1 MADRNDR
8 RTGWAAALVTAISLG
23 AFLALVL
30 PFQTYLANTSN
41 YEFPFARLALQQLVA
56 GVGLT
61 LAFFALFWLSD
72 RWLRGWLQAL
82 FVAALVALY
91 LESGVLSVGLPEI
104 DGNLSPMFDSAA
116 RKLWDAAVIVA
127 VFVAF
132 LTTRRLTRGWIHW
145 VAAGV
150 LVMGLASLAD
160 VGGDEM
166 SEATVESVPGM
177 RGNFILNSDVLDKLE
192 YSPTRN
198 VLVLV
203 ADSVTATDVAEILD
217 ADPALASHF
226 PGFTLYPGNLG
237 VLEGTSRGVPSLLTG
252 RLPEPGGS
260 LARFSVS
267 VFEPGSLLR
276 DFDAHGD
283 AMYCML
289 DLFPY
294 GYTTAAAEKRMPL
307 KPSEGLPVVFWH
319 SRDVPYMSVMSVVE
333 FRIIPFAFKGK
344 YLYAKMH
351 SRRANGEKLY
361 VHEHLMY
368 PKIGARPV
376 SDDPRQTFA
385 FLHSY
390 GSHLPFVFD
399 ADGNRVTGGKKG
411 YPMMREAVSNVVVS
425 LSRLMDTYRER
436 GIYDRSF
443 IVLCSDHGSDFAKC
457 REGSHPRA
465 SALLMVKGDGWD
477 GDLRT
482 SDAATTH
489 LNVTALV
496 RAAREKSP
504 TREES
509 DRILSA
515 ERRTLR
521 IYDKHRKTYTDYVHR
536 PDGSVEEVKTW

>member
-1 MADRNDR
+1 MAGRNDN
-8 RTGWAAALVTAISLG
+8 RTGWFAALVTAVSLG

-41 YEFPFARLALQQLVA
+41 YEFPFVRLAAEQSVA
-56 GVGLT
+56 FLGLT
-61 LAFFALFWLSD
+61 LALFALCRLSD
-72 RWLRGWLQAL
+72 RCLRGWLQTVL
-82 FVAALVALY
+82 VAALVALY
-91 LESGVLSVGLPEI
+91 LESGVLSAGLPEI
-104 DGNLSPMFDSAA
+104 DGNLSPMFDSVS
-116 RKLWDAAVIVA
+116 RKLWDAAAIAA
-127 VFVAF
+127 VFAAF
-132 LTTRRLTRGWIHW
+132 LATHRLTRGWIHW

-150 LVMGLASLAD
+150 MVMGLASLAD

-166 SEATVESVPGM
+166 EDAKVEGVPGM
-177 RGNFILNSDVLDKLE
+177 RGSFVLNSDILDKLE

-198 VLVLV
+198 VLVIV
-203 ADSVTATDVAEILD
+203 ADSVTATDVAEILGS
-217 ADPALASHF
+217 DPALASHF
-226 PGFTLYPGNLG
+226 PGFTLYPNNMG

-252 RLPEPGGS
+252 KLPEPGGS
-260 LARFSVS
+260 LARFSTS

-294 GYTTAAAEKRMPL
+294 GYTTAAAEKHMPV
-307 KPSEGLPVVFWH
+307 KPPEGLPVICWH
-319 SRDVPYMSVMSVVE
+319 SRDVPYMSVLSVVE

-368 PKIGARPV
+368 PRIGARPV
-376 SDDPRQTFA
+376 SEDPRQTFA

-399 ADGNRVTGGKKG
+399 ADGNRVTGMKKG
-411 YPMMREAVSNVVVS
+411 YSMMREAVSNVVVS
-425 LSRLMDTYRER
+425 MSRLMDAYRER
-436 GIYDRSF
+436 GVYDRSF
-443 IVLCSDHGSDFAKC
+443 IVLCSDHGSDFAKF

-465 SALLMVKGDGWD
+465 SALLMVKGEGWD
-477 GDLRT
+477 GALRA
-482 SDAATTH
+482 SDVASTH

-496 RAAREKSP
+496 RAALEKSP
-504 TREES
+504 TREEADS
-509 DRILSA
+509 ILFA
-515 ERRTLR
+515 ERRILR